1 MFSSVT
7 SPNSI
12 ETIVKKEEIK
22 HPNRYNKNGIEVW
35 EVEKAFSA
43 EPEKKIPHFVEHLRF
58 GAVEYLLRCWDKNG
72 VEDIRKAMN
81 LCGKMLEEMDGIK
94 VVQDEYVKSPDINV
108 LLTKDE
114 IDEVEDPSIL
124 VARKN

>member
-1 MFSSVT
+1 MFNSVT
-7 SPNSI
+7 APNSD

-43 EPEKKIPHFVEHLRF
+43 TKEKNVPHFVEHLRF

-81 LCGKMLEEMDGIK
+81 LCGKMLEEMVEGVK
-94 VVQDEYVKSPDINV
+94 VVQNEYVKSPDVNEV
-108 LLTKDE
+108 FDKDE
-114 IDEVEDPSIL
+114 YGDPTYTIG
-124 VARKN
+124 ANN

>member
-7 SPNSI
+7 SPNST
-12 ETIVKKEEIK
+12 ETIVRKEEIK
-22 HPNRYNKNGIEVW
+22 HPNSYNKNGIEVW

-43 EPEKKIPHFVEHLRF
+43 APEKKIPHFVEHLRF

-81 LCGKMLEEMDGIK
+81 LCGKMLEEMDGVK
-94 VVQDEYVKSPDINV
+94 VVQDEYVKAPDIGV

-114 IDEVEDPSIL
+114 SEDPSITI
-124 VARKN
+124 VRKN

>member
-1 MFSSVT
+1 MFNSVT
-7 SPNSI
+7 SPGS
-12 ETIVKKEEIK
+12 EEVIVKKEEIK

-43 EPEKKIPHFVEHLRF
+43 ALDRKIPHFVEHLRF

-81 LCGKMLEEMDGIK
+81 LCGKMLEELEGKKGD
-94 VVQDEYVKSPDINV
+94 QNEYVKSSGINV
-108 LLTKDE
+108 MSTKE
-114 IDEVEDPSIL
+114 ESEDPSIL
-124 VARKN
+124 VAWKN